1 MSLHTSRL
9 VEAARTLHDRVRRSV
24 AIALRDRVGGR
35 DNAAK
40 AAVIWDKPGERWF
53 TQPDPIW
60 RVRADASMFA
70 AGVRALRLQSLHP
83 LAMAGVAGHSG
94 YKGDPGAGY
103 GAPAPSW
110 RPRRSAPSRLP
121 SP

>member
-9 VEAARTLHDRVRRSV
+9 VEAACPLHDRVRRSV
-24 AIALRDRVGGR
+24 ASALRDRVAGQ
-35 DNAAK
+35 DNAAN

-70 AGVRALRLQSLHP
+70 DRIRALRLQWLHP
-83 LAMAGVAGHSG
+83 WRWRTRATRAA
-94 YKGDPGAGY
+94 PGAGY
-103 GAPAPSW
+103 GPPAPSW
-110 RPRRSAPSRLP
+110 RPRRSAPWRLP

>member
-9 VEAARTLHDRVRRSV
+9 VEAACPLHDRVRRSV
-24 AIALRDRVGGR
+24 AIALRDRVGGQ

-70 AGVRALRLQSLHP
+70 AGIRALRLQSLHP
-83 LAMAGVAGHSG
+83 LAWRAW
-94 YKGDPGAGY
+94 PGTRATRATLG
-103 GAPAPSW
+103 PAT
-110 RPRRSAPSRLP
+110 AHQHL
-121 SP
+121 